1 MLTMSEG
8 DRLTAAASAL
18 GLDASVVRLLDPL
31 SAASSTGTLPCEETV
46 TLDPVSVS

>member
-18 GLDASVVRLLDPL
+18 GLDASVVRLLDAL
-31 SAASSTGTLPCEETV
+31 WAASRLGNMTCEETV

>member
-1 MLTMSEG
+1 MSEG

-18 GLDASVVRLLDPL
+18 GLDASVVRLLDAL
-31 SAASSTGTLPCEETV
+31 SAASRLGNMTCEETV